1 MPDPAT
7 FPQAKAATGELLAAA
22 TALDQ
27 AITAD
32 GVKVAQGA
40 AEYASAGTR
49 DALLRAQALLAK
61 DHYKV
66 CFAGGFSC
74 GKSTTINALLGDA
87 DLLPTAAGECTLAIT
102 VMSGPFAGR
111 ECVRVKYF
119 TREMALRNVVR
130 NQKRYR
136 NAFKLFDA
144 KLKGKESAE
153 AMIAVVR
160 EVIAELPKISSNEQ
174 HPESLRQEFDK
185 SKTGKY
191 VGELQEFL
199 GCLETFA
206 SRCGTIFEDALANR
220 STYLTYDDKQGG
232 LGHLFLIDQVFIH
245 KKNVLFEEKA
255 IQVVDLPGIDSTN
268 SYARQVSL
276 EYLKEADLVIC
287 VLPPQGFTMAYID
300 IINEFRNTSAGNIA
314 NKMFC
319 VINRFDA
326 NEPRNYEKKEI
337 ESLLRDQIAAEIDR
351 QGLDRRNLYATCALL
366 DIHKLRGHSDRYEAM
381 LNDCKIKIQAM
392 GSGVEEPWRGITTR
406 ALSGEGI
413 TVLRND
419 ILKYLERELA
429 FERLRDVAA
438 LVKTETDAATTLLA
452 RNAVLLQQ
460 AKSKRSSAI
469 GDLRAFILKTQQAF
483 EVNLTGL
490 ANGLPGTIGQVIQ
503 ASLKP
508 QVAAMVGMF
517 RKIPLSDPTKQIQF
531 TGAAAKA
538 QNPAMIKQ
546 LWIDFIK
553 QSFSDRFTET
563 VAQTLVSPVQAMI
576 DAQVTSSKVA
586 QILDAISQSSSTDLA
601 GPLKQSIAIA
611 KQNIDVITRLRADEE
626 TWALRR
632 EAIHPQGFE
641 PAWTP
646 ALEEAFKNDLVTNFT
661 KAYSA
666 FADRLGQVLG
676 QYYQVVIRS
685 LIADFKARAG
695 ELEAALMNVADLNLP
710 VHLLTD
716 EAPDPEESKRKRL
729 LVYSELSDKTN
740 AGSAKLKPFLVH

>member
-1 MPDPAT
+1 MPDPAS
-7 FPQAKAATGELLAAA
+7 FPQAKIATTELVGAA

-27 AITAD
+27 AITDD
-32 GVKVAQGA
+32 GAKVALGNA
-40 AEYASAGTR
+40 DYASAGTR

-144 KLKGKESAE
+144 KLKGKESADS
-153 AMIAVVR
+153 MIAVVR
-160 EVIAELPKISSNEQ
+160 DVIVELPKISANEQ
-174 HPESLRQEFDK
+174 LPESLRQEFDK

-351 QGLDRRNLYATCALL
+351 QGLDRRTLYATCALL
-366 DIHKLRGHSDRYEAM
+366 DIHKLRGHTDRYEAM

-429 FERLRDVAA
+429 FERLRDVRA
-438 LVKTETDAATTLLA
+438 LAKTVTDAAEALLA
-452 RNAVLLQQ
+452 KNSVLFQQ
-460 AKSKRSSAI
+460 AKSKRTSAI
-469 GDLRAFILKTQQAF
+469 GELRGFILKTQQAF
-483 EVNLTGL
+483 EINLTAL
-490 ANGLPGTIGQVIQ
+490 ANAMPAAINNVIQ
-503 ASLKP
+503 AHVKS
-508 QVAAMVGMF
+508 QIAAMVGMF
-517 RKIPLSDPTKQIQF
+517 RKIPLADPAKQVQF
-531 TGAAAKA
+531 AGSIAKA
-538 QNPAMIKQ
+538 QSPAMIKQ

-553 QSFSDRFTET
+553 QNFSDRFTET
-563 VAQTLVSPVQAMI
+563 VYQALVGAVQGKI
-576 DAQVTSSKVA
+576 EEQVLASKVGK
-586 QILDAISQSSSTDLA
+586 ILEAISQSSATDLA
-601 GPLKQSIAIA
+601 GPLKQSILIA
-611 KQNIDVITRLRADEE
+611 KQNVEVVTRLRADEE

-632 EAIHPQGFE
+632 EPIHPQGFE

-646 ALEEAFKNDLVTNFT
+646 ALEEAFKNDLVGTFT
-661 KAYSA
+661 KAYSG

-676 QYYQVVIRS
+676 QYYQVIIRT
-685 LIADFKARAG
+685 LISDFKVRA
-695 ELEAALMNVADLNLP
+695 EQLENVLMNVVDLNLP
-710 VHLLTD
+710 THLLTD
-716 EAPDPEESKRKRL
+716 EAPDPEEVKRKRL
-729 LVYSELSDKTN
+729 LVYSELSDR
-740 AGSAKLKPFLVH
+740 ASGSMAKLKPILAN

>member
-1 MPDPAT
+1 
-7 FPQAKAATGELLAAA
+7 
-22 TALDQ
+22 
-27 AITAD
+27 
-32 GVKVAQGA
+32 VK
-40 AEYASAGTR
+40 
-49 DALLRAQALLAK
+49 
-61 DHYKV
+61 
-66 CFAGGFSC
+66 
-74 GKSTTINALLGDA
+74 
-87 DLLPTAAGECTLAIT
+87 
-102 VMSGPFAGR
+102 
-111 ECVRVKYF
+111 
-119 TREMALRNVVR
+119 

-144 KLKGKESAE
+144 KLKGKESADS
-153 AMIAVVR
+153 MIAVVR
-160 EVIAELPKISSNEQ
+160 EVIAELPRISGNDQ

-191 VGELQEFL
+191 VAELEEFL
-199 GCLETFA
+199 ACLDKFA
-206 SRCGTIFEDALANR
+206 SRCGTIHEDGIANR

-300 IINEFRNTSAGNIA
+300 IINEFRNSSAGNIG

-337 ESLLRDQIAAEIDR
+337 ESLLRDQVAAEIDR

-366 DIHKLRGHSDRYEAM
+366 DIHKLRGHQDRYDAM
-381 LNDCKIKIQAM
+381 LNDCRIKIQAM
-392 GSGVEEPWRGITTR
+392 GAGVEEPWKGITTR

-413 TVLRND
+413 SVLRND

-438 LVKTETDAATTLLA
+438 LVKIETDAATALLG
-452 RNAVLLQQ
+452 RNAAQLAQ
-460 AKSKRSSAI
+460 AKSKRTSAI
-469 GDLRAFILKTQQAF
+469 GDLRQFILKTQQAF

-490 ANGLPGTIGQVIQ
+490 ANGLPATINQVIQ
-503 ASLKP
+503 AALKP
-508 QVAAMVGMF
+508 QVATMVGMF
-517 RKIPLSDPTKQIQF
+517 RKIPLADPTKQIQF

-538 QNPAMIKQ
+538 QNPAQIKQ

-553 QSFSDRFTET
+553 QSFSDRFTDT
-563 VAQTLVSPVQAMI
+563 VAQTLVGNVQGMI
-576 DAQVTSSKVA
+576 DTQVTASKVA
-586 QILDAISQSSSTDLA
+586 QILEAISQASATDLG
-601 GPLKQSIAIA
+601 GPLKQAIATA
-611 KQNIDVITRLRADEE
+611 KQNIDVVTRLRADEE

-676 QYYQVVIRS
+676 TYYQVVIRT

-695 ELEAALMNVADLNLP
+695 ELETALMNVAGFDLPL
-710 VHLLTD
+710 HLLTD
-716 EAPDPEESKRKRL
+716 AAPDPEEAKRKRL
-729 LVYSELSDKTN
+729 LVYSELSDQ
-740 AGSAKLKPFLVH
+740 AAASATRLKPLLAH

>member
-1 MPDPAT
+1 MPDPAS
-7 FPQAKAATGELLAAA
+7 FPQAKIATTELVGAA

-27 AITAD
+27 AITDD
-32 GVKVAQGA
+32 GAKVALGNA
-40 AEYASAGTR
+40 DYASAGTR

-144 KLKGKESAE
+144 KLKGKESADS
-153 AMIAVVR
+153 MIAVVR
-160 EVIAELPKISSNEQ
+160 DVIAELPKISANEQ
-174 HPESLRQEFDK
+174 LPESLRQEFDK

-366 DIHKLRGHSDRYEAM
+366 DIHKLRGHTDRYEAM

-429 FERLRDVAA
+429 FERLRDVRTLA
-438 LVKTETDAATTLLA
+438 KTVTDAAEALLA
-452 RNAVLLQQ
+452 KNSVLLQQ
-460 AKSKRSSAI
+460 AKSKRTSAI
-469 GDLRAFILKTQQAF
+469 GELRGFILKTQQAF
-483 EVNLTGL
+483 EINLTAL
-490 ANGLPGTIGQVIQ
+490 ANAMPAAINNVIQ
-503 ASLKP
+503 AHVKS
-508 QVAAMVGMF
+508 QIAAMVGMF
-517 RKIPLSDPTKQIQF
+517 RKIPLADPAKQVQF
-531 TGAAAKA
+531 AGSIAKA
-538 QNPAMIKQ
+538 QSPAMIKQ

-553 QSFSDRFTET
+553 QNFSDRFSET
-563 VAQTLVSPVQAMI
+563 VYQALVGAVQGKI
-576 DAQVTSSKVA
+576 EEQVLASKVGK
-586 QILDAISQSSSTDLA
+586 ILEAISQSSATDLA
-601 GPLKQSIAIA
+601 GPLKQSILIA
-611 KQNIDVITRLRADEE
+611 KQNVEVVTRLRADEE

-632 EAIHPQGFE
+632 EPIHPQGFE

-646 ALEEAFKNDLVTNFT
+646 ALEEAFKNDLVGTFT
-661 KAYSA
+661 KAYSG

-676 QYYQVVIRS
+676 QYYQVIIRT
-685 LIADFKARAG
+685 LISDFKVRA
-695 ELEAALMNVADLNLP
+695 EQLENVLMNVVDLNLP
-710 VHLLTD
+710 THLLTD
-716 EAPDPEESKRKRL
+716 EAPDPEEVKRKRL
-729 LVYSELSDKTN
+729 LVYSELSDR
-740 AGSAKLKPFLVH
+740 ASGSMAKLKPILAN

>member
-1 MPDPAT
+1 MPDPAS
-7 FPQAKAATGELLAAA
+7 FPQAKIATTELVGAA

-27 AITAD
+27 AITDD
-32 GVKVAQGA
+32 GAKVALGNA
-40 AEYASAGTR
+40 DYASAGTR

-144 KLKGKESAE
+144 KLKGKESADS
-153 AMIAVVR
+153 MIAVVR
-160 EVIAELPKISSNEQ
+160 DVIAELPKISANEQ
-174 HPESLRQEFDK
+174 LPESLRQEFDK

-366 DIHKLRGHSDRYEAM
+366 DIHKLRGHTDRYEAM

-429 FERLRDVAA
+429 FERLRDVRA
-438 LVKTETDAATTLLA
+438 LAKTVTDAAEALLA
-452 RNAVLLQQ
+452 KNSVLFQQ
-460 AKSKRSSAI
+460 AKSKRTSAI
-469 GDLRAFILKTQQAF
+469 GELRGFILKTQQAF
-483 EVNLTGL
+483 EINLTAL
-490 ANGLPGTIGQVIQ
+490 ANAMPAAINNVIQ
-503 ASLKP
+503 AHVKS
-508 QVAAMVGMF
+508 QIAAMVGMF
-517 RKIPLSDPTKQIQF
+517 RKIPLADPAKQVQF
-531 TGAAAKA
+531 AGSIAKA
-538 QNPAMIKQ
+538 QSPALIKQ

-553 QSFSDRFTET
+553 HNFSDRFTET
-563 VAQTLVSPVQAMI
+563 VYQALVGAVQGKI
-576 DAQVTSSKVA
+576 EEQVLASKVGK
-586 QILDAISQSSSTDLA
+586 ILEAISQSSATDLA
-601 GPLKQSIAIA
+601 GPLKQSILIA
-611 KQNIDVITRLRADEE
+611 KQNVEVVTRLRADEE

-632 EAIHPQGFE
+632 EPIHPQGFE

-646 ALEEAFKNDLVTNFT
+646 ALEEAFKNDLVGTFT
-661 KAYSA
+661 KAYSG

-676 QYYQVVIRS
+676 QYYQVIIRT
-685 LIADFKARAG
+685 LISDFKVRA
-695 ELEAALMNVADLNLP
+695 EQLENVLMNVVDLNLP
-710 VHLLTD
+710 THLLTD
-716 EAPDPEESKRKRL
+716 EAPDPEEVKRKRL
-729 LVYSELSDKTN
+729 LVYSELSDR
-740 AGSAKLKPFLVH
+740 ASGSMAKLKPILAN